1 MSDES
6 SCHYVCSRGI
16 LKSCD
21 FHSPNPKS
29 SCHDDYTYLED
40 MIRQR
45 GSKKMFNNMSIY
57 VCSDLLH
64 FFVNKIL
71 LYIRHTFTLVTGDSD
86 LCVPREA
93 LSQEET
99 FTLLRNPFLK
109 KWFIQN
115 TQFIYNDKIVQMP
128 IGMDFHT
135 ISEGKGHVWQ
145 LPSEKRSPVDQEEIL
160 QCIINDTNIN
170 QNNNNFLN
178 KEPKI
183 YVNFSVSNDRFKQR
197 QDSLNKIN
205 KELLVF
211 NQVFTPR
218 TKNWTLT
225 AKYAFVLSPTGVG
238 LDCHRTWEALLLGCI
253 PIVKMVNFTKLFEDL
268 PVLMV
273 TDWSE
278 VTEELLQKTLATF
291 SERTFNYDKLTLGY
305 WTELIKKT
313 N

>member
-21 FHSPNPKS
+21 FCSPNPKS
-29 SCHDDYTYLED
+29 SCHDDYAYLVH
-40 MIRQR
+40 MLRQR
-45 GSKKMFNNMSIY
+45 GTKKMFNNMSIY
-57 VCSDLLH
+57 VCSDLLL

-71 LYIRHTFTLVTGDSD
+71 LHIRHTFTLVTGDSD

-99 FTLLRNPFLK
+99 FTLLRSPYLQ

-115 TQFIYNDKIVQMP
+115 TQMENNDKIVQMP

-135 ISEGKGHVWQ
+135 ISEGKDHIWQ
-145 LPSEKRSPVDQEEIL
+145 LPNEKRSSLDQEQIL
-160 QCIINDTNIN
+160 QNIINKS
-170 QNNNNFLN
+170 NNTFLN
-178 KEPKI
+178 REPKI
-183 YVNFSVSNDRFKQR
+183 YVNFTASNDRFNQR

-205 KELLVF
+205 KDLLVL
-211 NQVFTPR
+211 NQTFTPR
-218 TKNWTLT
+218 TANWNLMT
-225 AKYAFVLSPTGVG
+225 KYSFVLSPAGVG
-238 LDCHRTWEALLLGCI
+238 LDCHRTWEALCLGCI

-278 VTEELLQKTLATF
+278 VTDELLQKTLATF

-305 WTELIKKT
+305 WTELIR
-313 N
+313 NG

>member
-1 MSDES
+1 M
-6 SCHYVCSRGI
+6 
-16 LKSCD
+16 LQ
-21 FHSPNPKS
+21 
-29 SCHDDYTYLED
+29 
-40 MIRQR
+40 QR
-45 GSKKMFNNMSIY
+45 GKKMFNNMSIY

-71 LYIRHTFTLVTGDSD
+71 LHIRHTFTLVTGDSD

-93 LSQEET
+93 LSKEET
-99 FTLLRNPFLK
+99 FTLLRNQFLK

-115 TQFIYNDKIVQMP
+115 TQVINNDKIVQMP

-160 QCIINDTNIN
+160 QGIIDDTNIN

-178 KEPKI
+178 KESKI
-183 YVNFSVSNDRFKQR
+183 YVNFTVSNDRFKQR

-205 KELLVF
+205 KELLVI
-211 NQVFTPR
+211 NQTFTPR
-218 TKNWTLT
+218 TKNWNLMT
-225 AKYAFVLSPTGVG
+225 KYAFVLSPTGVG
-238 LDCHRTWEALLLGCI
+238 LDCHRTWEALCLGCI

-278 VTEELLQKTLATF
+278 VTEELLQKTLVTF

-305 WTELIKKT
+305 WTELIK
-313 N
+313 NC

>member
-1 MSDES
+1 MSENNES
-6 SCHYVCSRGI
+6 YCHYVCSRGI

-29 SCHDDYTYLED
+29 SCHDDYAYLVN
-40 MIRQR
+40 MLQQR
-45 GSKKMFNNMSIY
+45 GKKMFNNMSIY

-71 LYIRHTFTLVTGDSD
+71 LHIRHTFTLVTGDSD

-93 LSQEET
+93 LSKEET
-99 FTLLRNPFLK
+99 FTLLRNQFLK

-115 TQFIYNDKIVQMP
+115 TQVINNDKIVQMP
-128 IGMDFHT
+128 IGIDFHT

-160 QCIINDTNIN
+160 QGIIDDTNIN

-178 KEPKI
+178 KESKI
-183 YVNFSVSNDRFKQR
+183 YVNFTVSNDRFKQR

-205 KELLVF
+205 KELLVI
-211 NQVFTPR
+211 NQTFTPR
-218 TKNWTLT
+218 TKNWNLMT
-225 AKYAFVLSPTGVG
+225 KYAFVLSPTGVG
-238 LDCHRTWEALLLGCI
+238 LDCHRTWEALCLGCI

-278 VTEELLQKTLATF
+278 VTEELLQKTLVTF

-305 WTELIKKT
+305 WTELIK
-313 N
+313 NC

>member
-6 SCHYVCSRGI
+6 SCHYICSRGI

-29 SCHDDYTYLED
+29 SCHDDYAYLIN

-45 GSKKMFNNMSIY
+45 GTKKMFNNMSIY

-71 LYIRHTFTLVTGDSD
+71 LHIRHTFTLVTGDSD

-93 LSQEET
+93 LSKEET
-99 FTLLRNPFLK
+99 FTLLRSPYLQ

-115 TQFIYNDKIVQMP
+115 TQMEHNDKIVQMP

-145 LPSEKRSPVDQEEIL
+145 LPSEKRRPVEQEEIL
-160 QCIINDTNIN
+160 QGTINNTIP
-170 QNNNNFLN
+170 FLN
-178 KEPKI
+178 REPKI
-183 YVNFSVSNDRFKQR
+183 YVNFTVCNDRFKQR

-205 KELLVF
+205 KNLLVL
-211 NQVFTPR
+211 NQTFTPR
-218 TKNWTLT
+218 TENWKLMT
-225 AKYAFVLSPTGVG
+225 KYAFVLSPTGVG
-238 LDCHRTWEALLLGCI
+238 LDCHRTWEALCLGCI
-253 PIVKMVNFTKLFEDL
+253 PIVNAPNFAKLFEDL

-278 VTEELLQKTLATF
+278 VTDELLQKTLATF

-305 WTELIKKT
+305 WTELIK
-313 N
+313 NN